1 MSGGLVFEQEFFF
14 TDPDKGE
21 PLGWEDGEPR
31 LKWDYYCGVGAANVV
46 GREISDAHLHAC
58 LDLGI
63 TLTGTNAEVLWVS
76 GNINVLVKGSK
87 LADDLWVSRYLL
99 FKIAEEFGVGVN
111 LHPSSKTGD
120 WNGSGMHTNFS
131 NEVYEL
137 QVLRNYFPACVTNLE
152 QSTKKVLLLMVPIT
166 ICD

>member
-1 MSGGLVFEQEFFF
+1 MVTDEWWFGFEQEFFF

-31 LKWDYYCGVGAANVV
+31 PQGDYYCGVGAANVV

-63 TLTGTNAEVLWVS
+63 TLTGTNAEVAQVS

-87 LADDLWVSRYLL
+87 PR
-99 FKIAEEFGVGVN
+99 
-111 LHPSSKTGD
+111 
-120 WNGSGMHTNFS
+120 
-131 NEVYEL
+131 
-137 QVLRNYFPACVTNLE
+137 
-152 QSTKKVLLLMVPIT
+152 
-166 ICD
+166 